1 MHMSTVGRQLYY
13 TKNCLLYYTK
23 NCLSF
28 IILFIVS
35 PKASFGLVLS
45 SLTLMNLI
53 QTLIHPYVP
62 PFPHKLSTL
71 YSVLEYFFTVFII
84 PILMLVVYSFSH
96 PLWILLKCPC
106 CSYVSFNFL
115 PLWLIPWIPWNMER
129 ILSFTLE
136 IFSSIT
142 QLQKWARGESLSCP
156 LSMPYTLIS
165 TRLWHIGLSSNH
177 FGFDALNSLSIR
189 EPSRVRSPS
198 LDIFVPR
205 QVVVIS

>member
-1 MHMSTVGRQLYY
+1 MSTVGRQLYY

-71 YSVLEYFFTVFII
+71 YSVLEYFF
-84 PILMLVVYSFSH
+84 YSVHHSNTH
-96 PLWILLKCPC
+96 AC
-106 CSYVSFNFL
+106 CVLF
-115 PLWLIPWIPWNMER
+115 
-129 ILSFTLE
+129 
-136 IFSSIT
+136 
-142 QLQKWARGESLSCP
+142 Q
-156 LSMPYTLIS
+156 
-165 TRLWHIGLSSNH
+165 
-177 FGFDALNSLSIR
+177 
-189 EPSRVRSPS
+189 SPS
-198 LDIFVPR
+198 LDPTKVSMLLICLLQLFTPVTYSMDPMKYGTQSLLYFR
-205 QVVVIS
+205 NLLFNNSVAKVSKRRKSIMSSFNALHPHQHKALTYWAFI